1 MKRNTLTLRCVERSF
16 QSWLHTYIRR
26 PINTQMTKPFIL
38 IAVAATTIASCQ
50 SNQKETSNKVLPP
63 PPMAKKIPYNLTEH
77 GDTRVDNY
85 YWMRLSDEQK
95 NAPEESRDQQTK
107 DVLDYLNAENDY
119 TKKVL
124 AHTEEFQK
132 KLFEEMKGRIK
143 EDDQSVPVKDNGYWY
158 YTKYVAGKDYAIN
171 CRKKDSMDNPQE
183 EILIDGPAMAAGHD
197 YWALGGIDI
206 TDDNQLMCYS
216 EDVVSRRIYNASFKN
231 IATGELMKDK
241 LEGLAGSPV
250 WAADNKTVFYV
261 KKDPTTLREF
271 QIWRHTLGTEQDKD
285 VLVFQEDN
293 EEFHCFVSR
302 TKSKKYLV
310 IGSHQTLSNEYRVL
324 DASNPNGEFRVIQP
338 RERDLEYSID
348 HYGDKFY
355 ITTNYQAKNFRLME
369 CDENSTTKE
378 NWKEVI
384 PHREDVLLE
393 GIEIFKDF
401 LVVDERKNGLTQL
414 RIIKWSD
421 HSEHYMEF
429 QDPAYAAGVGANPDF
444 NTDILRYG
452 YSSMTTPASTYDYN
466 MNSHERT
473 LMKQQEVVGGHNPQ
487 DYQSERLYA
496 TAKDGTKVPVSLVYK
511 KGTKLDG
518 SAPLL
523 LYAYGSYGATMD
535 AGFSSTR
542 LSLLN
547 RGFVYAIAHIR
558 GGQEMGRHWYEDGK
572 LLKKKNTFT
581 DFIDCADFLVA
592 QKYTSKEK
600 LFAMGGS
607 AGGLLMGAVT
617 NMRPDLWRGVV
628 SAVPFVDVVTTM
640 LDETIP
646 LTTFE
651 FDEWGNPK
659 NKEYYDYMKSYS
671 PYDNIEAK
679 NYPNILVT
687 SGYWDSQV
695 QYWEPAKY
703 VAKLREMKTD
713 QNLLLFWCNM
723 DAGHG
728 GKSGRFEALK
738 EVALEYVFMFDLLGI
753 KE

>member
-1 MKRNTLTLRCVERSF
+1 
-16 QSWLHTYIRR
+16 
-26 PINTQMTKPFIL
+26 MTKPLIL
-38 IAVAATTIASCQ
+38 IALATTTLASCQ
-50 SNQKETSNKVLPP
+50 SNQQQISNKVLPP

-95 NAPEESRDQQTK
+95 NAAAESRDQQTK

-206 TDDNQLMCYS
+206 SDDNQLMCYS

-231 IATGELMKDK
+231 LSSGQILSDK

-271 QIWRHTLGTEQDKD
+271 QIWRHTLGTVQDKD

-421 HSEHYMEF
+421 RSEHYMEF

-466 MNSHERT
+466 MNTHERT

-518 SAPLL
+518 NAPLL

-542 LSLLN
+542 LSLLD

-581 DFIDCADFLVA
+581 DFIDCADYLVA

>member
-1 MKRNTLTLRCVERSF
+1 
-16 QSWLHTYIRR
+16 
-26 PINTQMTKPFIL
+26 
-38 IAVAATTIASCQ
+38 
-50 SNQKETSNKVLPP
+50 
-63 PPMAKKIPYNLTEH
+63 MAKKIPYNLTEH

-95 NAPEESRDQQTK
+95 NAAAESRDQQTK

-143 EDDQSVPVKDNGYWY
+143 EDDQSVPMKDNGYWY
-158 YTKYVAGKDYAIN
+158 YTKFVAGKDYAIN
-171 CRKKDSMDNPQE
+171 CRKKETMENPSE

-206 TDDNQLMCYS
+206 TDDNALMCFS

-231 IATGELMKDK
+231 LTTGEMLADK

-261 KKDPTTLREF
+261 KKDPTTLREV
-271 QIWRHTLGTEQDKD
+271 QIWRHALGTSQEKD

-369 CDENSTTKE
+369 CPENATTKE
-378 NWKEVI
+378 NWTEVI
-384 PHREDVLLE
+384 AHREDVLLE
-393 GIEIFKDF
+393 GIEIFRDF

-414 RIIKWSD
+414 RMIKWRD
-421 HSEHYMEF
+421 RSEHYMEF

-466 MNSHERT
+466 MITHERT
-473 LMKQQEVVGGHNPQ
+473 LKKQQEVVGGHNPQ

-518 SAPLL
+518 NAPLL

-581 DFIDCADFLVA
+581 DFIDCADYLVA
-592 QKYTSKEK
+592 QKYTNKEK

-703 VAKLREMKTD
+703 VAKMREMKTD

>member
-1 MKRNTLTLRCVERSF
+1 MNKSGYLYSPSNQYHPMTKSITMIVAAALTL
-16 QSWLHTYIRR
+16 
-26 PINTQMTKPFIL
+26 
-38 IAVAATTIASCQ
+38 ASCD
-50 SNQKETSNKVLPP
+50 SNKQETNNKILPP

-107 DVLDYLNAENDY
+107 DVLEYLNAENDY

-124 AHTEEFQK
+124 AQTETFQQ

-158 YTKYVAGKDYAIN
+158 YTRFVAGKDYAIN
-171 CRKKDSMDNPQE
+171 CRKEGSMDNPKE
-183 EILIDGPAMAAGHD
+183 EVLIDGPTLAAGHD
-197 YWALGGIDI
+197 YWALGGLDVS
-206 TDDNQLMCYS
+206 DDNKLMCYS
-216 EDVVSRRIYNASFKN
+216 EDVVSRRIYAASFKN
-231 IATGELMKDK
+231 ISTGEILSDK
-241 LEGLAGSPV
+241 LEGLAGSPI
-250 WAADNKTVFYV
+250 WAGDNKTVFYV

-271 QIWRHTLGTEQDKD
+271 QIWRHALGTSQDKD

-293 EEFHCFVSR
+293 EEFHCFISR

-310 IGSHQTLSNEYRVL
+310 IGSNQTLSNEYRVL
-324 DASNPNGEFRVIQP
+324 DASTPNGEFRVIQP

-369 CDENSTTKE
+369 CSENATTKE

-384 PHREDVLLE
+384 AHRDDVLLE

-421 HSEHYMEF
+421 KSEHYMEF

-444 NTDILRYG
+444 NTEILRYG

-466 MNSHERT
+466 MNTHERT

-496 TAKDGTKVPVSLVYK
+496 TAADGTKVPVSLVYK

-518 SAPLL
+518 NAPLL

-703 VAKLREMKTD
+703 VAKMREMKTD

-738 EVALEYVFMFDLLGI
+738 EIALEYAFMFDLVGI

>member
-1 MKRNTLTLRCVERSF
+1 
-16 QSWLHTYIRR
+16 
-26 PINTQMTKPFIL
+26 
-38 IAVAATTIASCQ
+38 
-50 SNQKETSNKVLPP
+50 
-63 PPMAKKIPYNLTEH
+63 MAKKIPYNLTEH

-95 NAPEESRDQQTK
+95 NAPENARDQQTK
-107 DVLDYLNAENDY
+107 DVLDYLNAENAY
-119 TKKVL
+119 TKTVM

-132 KLFEEMKGRIK
+132 NLFEEMKGRIK

-158 YTKYVAGKDYAIN
+158 YTRFESGKDYAFN
-171 CRKKDSMDNPQE
+171 CRKKESMETGIE
-183 EILIDGPAMAAGHD
+183 EILINGPEMAAGHD
-197 YWALGGIDI
+197 YWALGGLDVS
-206 TDDNQLMCYS
+206 DDNKLLCYS
-216 EDVVSRRIYNASFKN
+216 EDIISRRIYTASFKE
-231 IATGELMKDK
+231 IATGQILDDR

-250 WAADNKTVFYV
+250 WAGDNKTVFYV
-261 KKDPTTLREF
+261 KKDPATLREF
-271 QIWRHTLGTEQDKD
+271 QIWRHELGTSQEKD
-285 VLVFQEDN
+285 VLVFEEKD

-310 IGSHQTLSNEYRVL
+310 IGTAQTLSTEYRVL
-324 DASNPNGEFRVIQP
+324 ESANPSGEFRVIQP
-338 RERDLEYSID
+338 RERDHEYGID
-348 HYGDKFY
+348 HYNDKFY
-355 ITTNYQAKNFRLME
+355 ISTNWQAKNFRLME
-369 CDENSTTKE
+369 CAENATTKE

-384 PHREDVLLE
+384 AHRDDVLLE
-393 GIEIFKDF
+393 GIEIFRDY

-421 HSEHYMEF
+421 RSEYYMDF
-429 QDPAYAAGVGANPDF
+429 QDPAYDAGVGANPDF
-444 NTDILRYG
+444 NTDVLRYG

-466 MNSHERT
+466 MATRERK
-473 LMKQQEVVGGHNPQ
+473 LMKQQEVVGGHQPEN
-487 DYQSERLYA
+487 YQSERVYA

-518 SAPLL
+518 SAPTL

-542 LSLLN
+542 LTLLD
-547 RGFVYAIAHIR
+547 RGFIYAIAHIR

-581 DFIDCADFLVA
+581 DFIDCGDYLIA
-592 QKYTSKEK
+592 QKYTSNEK

-607 AGGLLMGAVT
+607 AGGLLMGAIT

-628 SAVPFVDVVTTM
+628 SAVPFVDVITTM

-703 VAKLREMKTD
+703 VAKMREMKTD
-713 QNLLLFWCNM
+713 KNLLLFWCNM

-738 EVALEYVFMFDLLGI
+738 EVALEYAFMFDLVGI
-753 KE
+753 KK

>member
-1 MKRNTLTLRCVERSF
+1 
-16 QSWLHTYIRR
+16 
-26 PINTQMTKPFIL
+26 
-38 IAVAATTIASCQ
+38 
-50 SNQKETSNKVLPP
+50 
-63 PPMAKKIPYNLTEH
+63 MAKKIPYNLTEH

-95 NAPEESRDQQTK
+95 NAAAESRDQQTK

-206 TDDNQLMCYS
+206 SDDNQLMCYS

-231 IATGELMKDK
+231 LSSGQILSDK

-271 QIWRHTLGTEQDKD
+271 QIWRHTLGTVQDKD

-421 HSEHYMEF
+421 RSEHYMEF

-466 MNSHERT
+466 MNTHERT

-518 SAPLL
+518 NAPLL

-542 LSLLN
+542 LSLLD

-581 DFIDCADFLVA
+581 DFIDCADYLVA

>member
-1 MKRNTLTLRCVERSF
+1 MAIIFTACNSSQHESKNDLL
-16 QSWLHTYIRR
+16 
-26 PINTQMTKPFIL
+26 
-38 IAVAATTIASCQ
+38 
-50 SNQKETSNKVLPP
+50 P
-63 PPMAKKIPYNLTEH
+63 PPMAKKIPYNLAMH
-77 GDTRVDNY
+77 GETRVDNY

-95 NAPEESRDQQTK
+95 NAPENARDQQTK

-119 TKKVL
+119 TKKML
-124 AHTEEFQK
+124 AHTDEFQK

-158 YTKYVAGKDYAIN
+158 YTRFESGKDYAFQ
-171 CRKKDSMDNPQE
+171 CRKKESMESGVE
-183 EILIDGPAMAAGHD
+183 EVLINGPEMAAGHD
-197 YWALGGIDI
+197 YWALGGLDVS
-206 TDDNQLMCYS
+206 DDNELLCYS
-216 EDVVSRRIYNASFKN
+216 EDLISRRIYTASFKE
-231 IATGELMKDK
+231 ISTGKILEDK
-241 LEGLAGSPV
+241 LEGISGSPV
-250 WAADNKTVFYV
+250 WAGDNKTVFYV

-271 QIWRHTLGTEQDKD
+271 QIWRHALGTSQESDVMVYEEKD
-285 VLVFQEDN
+285 
-293 EEFHCFVSR
+293 EEFSCFVSR

-310 IGSHQTLSNEYRVL
+310 IGSSQTLSTEYRVL
-324 DASNPNGEFRVIQP
+324 ESTNPGGEFRLIQP
-338 RERDLEYSID
+338 RERDHEYGID
-348 HYGDKFY
+348 HYNDKFY
-355 ITTNYQAKNFRLME
+355 ITTNWQAKNFRLME
-369 CDENSTTKE
+369 CPENATTKE

-384 PHREDVLLE
+384 AHRDDVLLE
-393 GIEIFKDF
+393 GIEIFRDF
-401 LVVDERKNGLTQL
+401 LVVQERKNGLTQL
-414 RIIKWSD
+414 RMIRWSD
-421 HSEHYMEF
+421 RSEHYMEF
-429 QDPAYAAGVGANPDF
+429 QDPAYAAGVGSNPDF

-466 MNSHERT
+466 MSTRDRK
-473 LMKQQEVVGGHNPQ
+473 LLKQQEVVGGHSPEN
-487 DYQSERLYA
+487 YQSERLYA
-496 TAKDGTKVPVSLVYK
+496 MAKDGTKVPVSLVYK

-518 SAPLL
+518 SAPML

-542 LSLLN
+542 LSLLD
-547 RGFVYAIAHIR
+547 RGFIYAIAHIR
-558 GGQEMGRHWYEDGK
+558 GGQEMGRSWYEDGK

-581 DFIDCADFLVA
+581 DFIDCADYLIA
-592 QKYTSKEK
+592 QKYTSSEK

-607 AGGLLMGAVT
+607 AGGLLMGAIT
-617 NMRPDLWRGVV
+617 NMRPALWRGIV

-713 QNLLLFWCNM
+713 KNLLLFWCNM

-738 EVALEYVFMFDLLGI
+738 EVALEYAFMFDLVGI
-753 KE
+753 KK

>member
-1 MKRNTLTLRCVERSF
+1 MKFT
-16 QSWLHTYIRR
+16 
-26 PINTQMTKPFIL
+26 PFLFTAI
-38 IAVAATTIASCQ
+38 IFTACQ
-50 SNQKETSNKVLPP
+50 SSQPQSKKDLPP

-95 NAPEESRDQQTK
+95 NAPENARDQQTK
-107 DVLDYLNAENDY
+107 DVLDYLNAENAY
-119 TKKVL
+119 TKTVM

-132 KLFEEMKGRIK
+132 NLFAEMKGRIK

-158 YTKYVAGKDYAIN
+158 YTRFESGKDYAFN
-171 CRKKDSMDNPQE
+171 CRKKESMETGIE
-183 EILIDGPAMAAGHD
+183 EILINGPEMAAGHD
-197 YWALGGIDI
+197 YWALGGLDVS
-206 TDDNQLMCYS
+206 DDNKLLCYS
-216 EDVVSRRIYNASFKN
+216 EDIISRRIYTASFKE
-231 IATGELMKDK
+231 IATGQILDDR

-250 WAADNKTVFYV
+250 WAGDNKTVFYV
-261 KKDPTTLREF
+261 KKDPATLREF
-271 QIWRHTLGTEQDKD
+271 QIWRHELGTSQEKD
-285 VLVFQEDN
+285 VLVFEEKD

-310 IGSHQTLSNEYRVL
+310 IGTAQTLSTEYRVL
-324 DASNPNGEFRVIQP
+324 ESANPSGEFRVIQP
-338 RERDLEYSID
+338 RERDHEYGID
-348 HYGDKFY
+348 HYNDKFY
-355 ITTNYQAKNFRLME
+355 ISTNWQAKNFRLME
-369 CDENSTTKE
+369 CAENATTKE

-384 PHREDVLLE
+384 AHRDDVLLE
-393 GIEIFKDF
+393 GIEIFRDY

-421 HSEHYMEF
+421 RSEYYMDF
-429 QDPAYAAGVGANPDF
+429 QDPAYDAGVGANPDF
-444 NTDILRYG
+444 NTDVLRYG

-466 MNSHERT
+466 MATRERK
-473 LMKQQEVVGGHNPQ
+473 LMKQQEVVGGHQPEN
-487 DYQSERLYA
+487 YQSERVYA

-518 SAPLL
+518 SAPTL

-542 LSLLN
+542 LTLLD
-547 RGFVYAIAHIR
+547 RGFIYAIAHIR

-581 DFIDCADFLVA
+581 DFIDCADYLIA
-592 QKYTSKEK
+592 QKYTSNEK

-607 AGGLLMGAVT
+607 AGGLLMGAIT

-628 SAVPFVDVVTTM
+628 SAVPFVDVITTM

-703 VAKLREMKTD
+703 VAKMREMKTD
-713 QNLLLFWCNM
+713 KNLLLFWCNM

-738 EVALEYVFMFDLLGI
+738 EVALEYAFMFDLVGI
-753 KE
+753 KK

>member
-1 MKRNTLTLRCVERSF
+1 MAIMFTACNSSQHESKNDLL
-16 QSWLHTYIRR
+16 
-26 PINTQMTKPFIL
+26 
-38 IAVAATTIASCQ
+38 
-50 SNQKETSNKVLPP
+50 P
-63 PPMAKKIPYNLTEH
+63 PPMAKKIPYNLAMH
-77 GDTRVDNY
+77 GETRVDNY

-95 NAPEESRDQQTK
+95 NAPENARDQQTK

-119 TKKVL
+119 TKKML
-124 AHTEEFQK
+124 AHTDEFQK

-158 YTKYVAGKDYAIN
+158 YTRFESGKDYAFQ
-171 CRKKDSMDNPQE
+171 CRKKESMESGVE
-183 EILIDGPAMAAGHD
+183 EVLINGPEMAAGHD
-197 YWALGGIDI
+197 YWALGGLDVS
-206 TDDNQLMCYS
+206 DDNELLCYS
-216 EDVVSRRIYNASFKN
+216 EDLISRRIYTASFKE
-231 IATGELMKDK
+231 ISTGKILEDK
-241 LEGLAGSPV
+241 LEGISGSPV
-250 WAADNKTVFYV
+250 WAGDNKTVFYV

-271 QIWRHTLGTEQDKD
+271 QIWRHALGTSQESDVMVYEEKD
-285 VLVFQEDN
+285 
-293 EEFHCFVSR
+293 EEFSCFVSR

-310 IGSHQTLSNEYRVL
+310 IGSSQTLSTEYRVL
-324 DASNPNGEFRVIQP
+324 ESTNPGGEFRLIQP
-338 RERDLEYSID
+338 RERDHEYGID
-348 HYGDKFY
+348 HYNDKFY
-355 ITTNYQAKNFRLME
+355 ITTNWQAKNFRLME
-369 CDENSTTKE
+369 CPENATTKE

-384 PHREDVLLE
+384 AHRDDVLLE
-393 GIEIFKDF
+393 GIEIFRDF
-401 LVVDERKNGLTQL
+401 LVVQERKNGLTQL
-414 RIIKWSD
+414 RMIRWSD
-421 HSEHYMEF
+421 RSEHYMEF
-429 QDPAYAAGVGANPDF
+429 QDPAYAAGVGSNPDF

-466 MNSHERT
+466 MSTRDRK
-473 LMKQQEVVGGHNPQ
+473 LLKQQEVVGGHSPEN
-487 DYQSERLYA
+487 YQSERLYA
-496 TAKDGTKVPVSLVYK
+496 MAKDGTKVPVSLVYK

-518 SAPLL
+518 SAPML

-542 LSLLN
+542 LSLLD
-547 RGFVYAIAHIR
+547 RGFIYAIAHIR
-558 GGQEMGRHWYEDGK
+558 GGQEMGRSWYEDGK

-581 DFIDCADFLVA
+581 DFIDCADYLIA
-592 QKYTSKEK
+592 QKYTSSEK

-607 AGGLLMGAVT
+607 AGGLLMGAIT
-617 NMRPDLWRGVV
+617 NMRPELWRGIV

-713 QNLLLFWCNM
+713 KNLLLFWCNM

-738 EVALEYVFMFDLLGI
+738 EVALEYAFMFDLVGI
-753 KE
+753 KK